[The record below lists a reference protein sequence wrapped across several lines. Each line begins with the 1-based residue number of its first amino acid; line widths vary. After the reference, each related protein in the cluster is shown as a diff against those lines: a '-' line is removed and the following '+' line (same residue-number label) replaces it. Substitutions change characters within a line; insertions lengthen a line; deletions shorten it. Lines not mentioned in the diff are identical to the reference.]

1 LKIKEEKDQIKVQYH
16 QAQAQLGEQKEAI
29 TKLIQQVI
37 VLERSDVQGGQKFN
51 SMQNLLVFDKSRKLQ
66 LENENSTITIL
77 SMERDVERLQRELKE
92 KKEEIGKLV
101 QVVHDQKVNQIKT
114 NSEMIRIR
122 VQIDMGNYKELVYN
136 QRRGNGTS
144 GAPPIGGSPGYGQ
157 DYRLYEVLAELEDAK
172 KANIH
177 TEELLKDN
185 EWTLKEK

>member
-1 LKIKEEKDQIKVQYH
+1 
-16 QAQAQLGEQKEAI
+16 
-29 TKLIQQVI
+29 
-37 VLERSDVQGGQKFN
+37 
-51 SMQNLLVFDKSRKLQ
+51 
-66 LENENSTITIL
+66 
-77 SMERDVERLQRELKE
+77 MERDVERLQRELKE

-136 QRRGNGTS
+136 QKRGNGTS
-144 GAPPIGGSPGYGQ
+144 DAPPIGGSPGYGQ
-157 DYRLYEVLAELEDAK
+157 DYRLYDVLAQLEDAK